1 MRLTKITTGTALHL
15 RIARGFPIIK
25 PASGSDIP
33 IHSGQNPVG
42 TRPTQQPQKKRLE
55 MLILG
60 ADCRVP
66 HLRLNQEL
74 EEKPNRFSSPTPF
87 SCLGCS
93 AFGRRQRGITR
104 ARTRRDQG
112 RRENMRN
119 LDASGRSRTG
129 KDEMMEGMWLGRNV
143 CRPWAASTDLIPLT
157 RSGWRRVRRP
167 SVRRLAMG
175 HGEIESLDFGDRERT
190 ERDAARE

>member
-1 MRLTKITTGTALHL
+1 
-15 RIARGFPIIK
+15 
-25 PASGSDIP
+25 
-33 IHSGQNPVG
+33 
-42 TRPTQQPQKKRLE
+42 

-60 ADCRVP
+60 ADCRVL

-143 CRPWAASTDLIPLT
+143 CRPWAASTDLIPLI

-167 SVRRLAMG
+167 SVRRLATG
-175 HGEIESLDFGDRERT
+175 HGEIERLDFGDRERS
-190 ERDAARE
+190 REQRRMPPASKKRKRKFDQSYHGPWPI